1 MLWREARCKRGKSAR
16 RVSLKLF
23 FVQLATFQVVAGLEP
38 EKTNLF
44 LQSLGRCASDESLD
58 FAAAVR
64 MALGGVTP
72 SPSNVPRI
80 RVEAKETKEI
90 KMEPKGG
97 RFSNDVPPAS
107 RSSSRKL
114 GSGSKDNEPP
124 SRQGGMGI
132 SMGLSGLDEQI
143 EACDGLPSTTRALLE
158 PLITRPKLSDKL

>member
-80 RVEAKETKEI
+80 RVVEAKEI
-90 KMEPKGG
+90 
-97 RFSNDVPPAS
+97 
-107 RSSSRKL
+107 
-114 GSGSKDNEPP
+114 
-124 SRQGGMGI
+124 
-132 SMGLSGLDEQI
+132 
-143 EACDGLPSTTRALLE
+143 
-158 PLITRPKLSDKL
+158 